1 MTSYRNWSESL
12 YRSSSTYSGLH
23 PDKLTSK
30 VKIADVKKVFN
41 TANLLNTTAWPGLPS
56 MFSER
61 LLWPKVG
68 QNHLT
73 QKAHFI
79 IECRLFPEIY

>member
-1 MTSYRNWSESL
+1 MASYRNRSETL
-12 YRSSSTYSGLH
+12 YRSSSIYNGLH

-30 VKIADVKKVFN
+30 VKIANVKKAFN
-41 TANLLNTTAWPGLPS
+41 TSNLLNTTAWPRLPS

-61 LLWPKVG
+61 LHWPKVG
-68 QNHLT
+68 QNRLT